1 MNVTK
6 ESLLSKLSKRR
17 DCYWG
22 VGSLGTY
29 VNESQQVWNLDT
41 DLWHLLATLGIAQ
54 PNSSA
59 PFPTFLEPCV
69 ELEKALRGACII
81 SFPTLV
87 SQMLLGSLWMRKEG
101 NNLFALWHLL
111 LIMEA
116 PFNYLLVNCFC
127 WFSQIPLCHELLL
140 FVPAELGRPGAELKK
155 LVIVRDPDVFFLCT
169 LPPWKEQE
177 AGCDRKMFLF
187 FLFLSI
193 CTLQRTPTPPALV

>member
-69 ELEKALRGACII
+69 ELEKALRGGLYN
-81 SFPTLV
+81 FV
-87 SQMLLGSLWMRKEG
+87 SNIGQPDASRK
-101 NNLFALWHLL
+101 
-111 LIMEA
+111 
-116 PFNYLLVNCFC
+116 PVNEKGR
-127 WFSQIPLCHELLL
+127 QQPLCSLASASDH
-140 FVPAELGRPGAELKK
+140 GG
-155 LVIVRDPDVFFLCT
+155 
-169 LPPWKEQE
+169 
-177 AGCDRKMFLF
+177 
-187 FLFLSI
+187 SI
-193 CTLQRTPTPPALV
+193 